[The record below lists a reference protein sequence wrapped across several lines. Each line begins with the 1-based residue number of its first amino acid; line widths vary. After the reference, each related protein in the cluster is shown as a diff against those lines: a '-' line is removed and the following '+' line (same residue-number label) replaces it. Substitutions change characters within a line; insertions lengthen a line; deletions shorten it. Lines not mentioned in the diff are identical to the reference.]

1 MSPSLFRS
9 ALAGVALLSSVA
21 AQAQVGDFFRNV
33 LPPGVEQ
40 GGVAGAVMLHAPR
53 YAGSDQER
61 LRVLPSVDYQWR
73 EGWFAGVV
81 NGLGYRVSGGS
92 GQVYGLRLSMDFGRE
107 EDDSSALRGMGD
119 LKPRLLA
126 GAFYNQELGGGFN
139 LSSSL
144 RTGRG
149 TLLDLG
155 VSWGHALRPDLR
167 VAAGV
172 AMSWADARHTQS
184 YFGVN
189 AAQSQASGY
198 PVFKPGAGL
207 RDVRAS
213 ASVIYRP
220 LRDWSLTATLGQGSL
235 RGDVQRSPLVRDA
248 SPQSLILTV
257 GHHF

>member
-1 MSPSLFRS
+1 MGAALCSSL
-9 ALAGVALLSSVA
+9 A

-33 LPPGVEQ
+33 LPRGLEQ
-40 GGVAGAVMLHAPR
+40 GGVAGAVVLNAPR

-73 EGWFAGVV
+73 DGWFAGVV
-81 NGLGYRVSGGS
+81 TGLGYRAFGDN

-126 GAFYNQELGGGFN
+126 GAFYNQELGGGLT

-155 VSWGHALRPDLR
+155 VSWGHNLGPNLRF
-167 VAAGV
+167 AAGAAV
-172 AMSWADARHTQS
+172 SWADTRSNQS

-198 PVFKPGAGL
+198 AVFSPGAGL

-220 LRDWSLTATLGQGSL
+220 LPNWSLTATLGQGSL
-235 RGDVQRSPLVRDA
+235 RGDIRRSPLVRDS
-248 SPQSLILTV
+248 SPQSLILTL